1 MGRLVCQL
9 VAAFSFEV
17 GIRLILLIFQLK
29 CLHIFFLQITNWFRI
44 SSKSPFYVSKVY
56 ITQLYLC
63 VLFSYFMTDNYV
75 LYLGFAC
82 QQLFLL
88 GALLWKFMQAYI
100 SLQCL
105 HKYKGAFLSQQTNI
119 VFLIHE
125 MYQAFF
131 ICFAYVQKNL

>member
-1 MGRLVCQL
+1 MVPLVCQL
-9 VAAFSFEV
+9 VAAYSFEV

-44 SSKSPFYVSKVY
+44 SSKSSFYVSKVY
-56 ITQLYLC
+56 ITQLYSC
-63 VLFSYFMTDNYV
+63 VLFSYFMYYIWNFRV
-75 LYLGFAC
+75 INF
-82 QQLFLL
+82 FLL
-88 GALLWKFMQAYI
+88 GALLWKFMQACI

-105 HKYKGAFLSQQTNI
+105 HKYKGAFLPQQTNI
-119 VFLIHE
+119 VFLTHE